1 MQIFTQKF
9 RYIILPVL
17 FITSVFNLAN
27 AQEVDTT
34 EAKPLSAK
42 DSIAAFS
49 QRPTDK
55 VKDKATGY
63 ITESFS
69 GKPISGV
76 SVSVKGFS
84 AGITNDK
91 GFYSISVPN
100 YNVVIV
106 IKAQGYQV
114 KELALK
120 GRKTLNIAL
129 YEEGFKSIY
138 DQAHLPLA
146 DAPRYQV
153 PYAIESINTNDN
165 WSRVNE
171 STDGYLQGKVA
182 GLKSVRRSGTPG
194 LGANVNIRGFN
205 SLNANN
211 QPLYVVDGVIYDNTD
226 FGRSITGGN
235 YYNPI
240 QDIDLKDI
248 DNVTVIKDAGASI
261 YGTRGSN
268 GVILI
273 NTIRAK
279 ELVTKIDFGIY
290 GGYNFKPLNTP
301 VLNAVE
307 YKTYLSDL
315 LKTSG
320 LSAAEISDKSYFN
333 DQIVGNNDYYRYH
346 YNTNWQDEVL
356 KNSFNKNYHL
366 KITGGDNIATYGLSL
381 GYLKNEGVTNG
392 TDLTRYQT
400 RFNADLNLTNK
411 FKAVANLSFTSNNQ
425 ILKDQ
430 GITNKTNPL
439 YLAQVKAPFL
449 SKYDVD
455 NAGSVSPNLSDVD
468 LFNTSNPMSVINN
481 GKNLNDNYRFSGSFG
496 LIYLLNKATTIQ
508 SIVGITFDKVRE
520 KIFIPNKGVV
530 EDTLSKAIAYNR
542 SGTYVS
548 RLYSVYND
556 TRITYKKSFNTNH
569 ELSTNLGLRY
579 NLNKSETDFGLGY
592 NSATDEFVS
601 VTGGQAALRN
611 VSGTIGDWN
620 WVNIYANA
628 DYSMRKKYFLSLNV
642 AADGSSRFGKEATNA
657 LTLSGN
663 KYAVMPSVGAA
674 WLISSEKFMANSKA
688 IQNLKLRASYGLTGN
703 YDIGNYAA
711 KQYYVSQ
718 NFLGVQ
724 GLIRGNIANPQLK
737 WETVTKAN
745 LGLDVSLF
753 NERLNL
759 TFDYFNNDAKDLIT
773 YEPVPAASGFEYVI
787 TNNGAMRTKGF
798 DFTIN
803 GRAINKAV
811 KWDLG
816 FNFSKYKNEIT
827 KVPGDQLLNQFA
839 GATYIT
845 KVGDQANLFYGYKT
859 NGIYSTQNLA
869 DAAGLSYL
877 NSLGTAVPFQAG
889 DVIFA
894 DLNNDKIID
903 ENDRQVIGNPNPD
916 FVGAISNSITYKKW
930 SFDALL
936 SFSLGN
942 DVYNYQRNVLES
954 MSSYE
959 NQTPNVINRWR
970 VEGQVSDVP
979 RAAWGDPAGNAR
991 FSDRWIEN
999 GSYLR
1004 LRSATINYNFSF
1016 KDKAIKYA
1024 KVYLMGNNLVTFTK
1038 YLGYDPEF
1046 SSGNGLFTQG
1056 VDSGLEPQFRT
1067 VQLGV
1072 RIGL

>member
-1 MQIFTQKF
+1 MQIFTREF
-9 RYIILPVL
+9 RYILLPVL
-17 FITSVFNLAN
+17 LITSVFNLAN
-27 AQEVDTT
+27 AQETDTT
-34 EAKPLSAK
+34 LSKPVSAK

-49 QRPTDK
+49 QRSADKIKDK
-55 VKDKATGY
+55 VTGY
-63 ITESFS
+63 ILESYS

-91 GFYSISVPN
+91 GFYSLSVPN
-100 YNVVIV
+100 YNVVLV
-106 IKAQGYQV
+106 IKAQGYQT

-120 GRKTLNIAL
+120 GKKSLNASL
-129 YEEGFKSIY
+129 YEEGFTSIY

-146 DAPRYQV
+146 DAPKYQV
-153 PYAIESINTNDN
+153 PYAVESINTNDN

-171 STDGYLQGKVA
+171 SPEGYLQGKVA
-182 GLKSVRRSGTPG
+182 GLKSVRHSGTPG
-194 LGANVNIRGFN
+194 LGANINIRGFN
-205 SLNANN
+205 SLNASN
-211 QPLYVVDGVIYDNTD
+211 QPLYVVDGVVYDNTE
-226 FGRSITGGN
+226 FGRSLTGAH
-235 YYNPI
+235 YYNPL
-240 QDIDLKDI
+240 QNIDLKDI
-248 DNVTVIKDAGASI
+248 DNITVIKDAGTAI

-268 GVILI
+268 GVVLI

-279 ELVTKIDFGIY
+279 EQVTKIDFGVY

-301 VLNAVE
+301 VLNAGE

-315 LKTSG
+315 LRTSS
-320 LSAAEISDKSYFN
+320 LTAAEISDKSYFN
-333 DQIVGNNDYYRYH
+333 NDIVGNNDYYRYH
-346 YNTNWQDEVL
+346 YDTNWQDEVM
-356 KNSFNKNYHL
+356 KNSYNKNYYL

-381 GYLKNEGVTNG
+381 GYLKNEGITNG

-425 ILKDQ
+425 VLKDQ

-449 SKYDVD
+449 SKFDVD
-455 NAGSVSPNLSDVD
+455 NAGLVSPNLSDVD
-468 LFNTSNPMSVINN
+468 LFNTSNPMSVIQN
-481 GKNLNDNYRFSGSFG
+481 GKNLDDNYRFSGSFG
-496 LIYLLNKATTIQ
+496 LIYLLNKSTTIQ
-508 SIVGITFDKVRE
+508 STVGITFDKVRE

-530 EDTLSKAIAYNR
+530 EDTLRNAIAYNR
-542 SGTYVS
+542 SGSYVS
-548 RLYSVYND
+548 RLFSVYND
-556 TRITYKKSFNTNH
+556 TRINYKKTFNRIH
-569 ELSTNLGLRY
+569 ELNTNLGLRY
-579 NLNKSETDFGLGY
+579 NMNKSETDLGLGY

-601 VTGGQAALRN
+601 VSGGQAALRS

-620 WVNIYANA
+620 WLNMYANA
-628 DYSMRKKYFLSLNV
+628 DYNLYKKYFLSLNIAV
-642 AADGSSRFGKEATNA
+642 DGSSRFGKETTNA
-657 LTLSGN
+657 LTLNGN

-674 WLISSEKFMANSKA
+674 WLISSEKFMADAKA
-688 IQNLKLRASYGLTGN
+688 IQNLKLRVSYGLTGN

-724 GLIRGNIANPQLK
+724 GSVRGNIANPQLK
-737 WETVTKAN
+737 WETVAKTD

-773 YEPVPAASGFEYVI
+773 YEPVAAASGFDYVI
-787 TNNGAMRTKGF
+787 TNNGGMRTRGL

-803 GRAINKAV
+803 ARAINKVV
-811 KWDLG
+811 KWDIGL
-816 FNFSKYKNEIT
+816 NFSKYKNEIT
-827 KVPGDQLLNQFA
+827 KVPGNLLLNNFA

-845 KVGDQANLFYGYKT
+845 KLGDQANLFYGYKS
-859 NGIYSTQNLA
+859 NGIYNLQTQA
-869 DAAGLSYL
+869 TAAGLVYL
-877 NSLGTAVPFQAG
+877 NNQGVAVPFQAG

-894 DLNNDKIID
+894 DLNGDKIID
-903 ENDRQVIGNPNPD
+903 EKDRQVIGNPNPD
-916 FVGAISNSITYKKW
+916 FVGAISNSLSWKKW

-936 SFSLGN
+936 SFSVGN

-954 MSSYE
+954 MSGYQ

-970 VEGQVSDVP
+970 VDGQVTEIP

-991 FSDRWIEN
+991 FSDRWIES

-1004 LRSATINYNFSF
+1004 LRSATINYNFTF

-1024 KVYLMGNNLVTFTK
+1024 KVYLMGNNIVTLTK

-1046 SSGNGLFTQG
+1046 SASNGLFTQG

>member
-1 MQIFTQKF
+1 MQIFTREF
-9 RYIILPVL
+9 RYILLPVL
-17 FITSVFNLAN
+17 LITSVFNLAN
-27 AQEVDTT
+27 AQETDTT
-34 EAKPLSAK
+34 LSKPVSAK

-49 QRPTDK
+49 QRSADKIKDK
-55 VKDKATGY
+55 VTGY
-63 ITESFS
+63 ILESYS

-76 SVSVKGFS
+76 RVSVKGFS

-91 GFYSISVPN
+91 GFYSLSVPN
-100 YNVVIV
+100 YNVVLV
-106 IKAQGYQV
+106 IKAQGYQT

-120 GRKTLNIAL
+120 GKKSLNASL
-129 YEEGFKSIY
+129 YEEGFTSIY

-146 DAPRYQV
+146 DAPKYQV
-153 PYAIESINTNDN
+153 PYAVESINTNDN

-171 STDGYLQGKVA
+171 SPEGYLQGKVA
-182 GLKSVRRSGTPG
+182 GLKSVRHSGTPG
-194 LGANVNIRGFN
+194 LGANINIRGFN
-205 SLNANN
+205 SLNASN
-211 QPLYVVDGVIYDNTD
+211 QPLYVVDGVVYDNTE
-226 FGRSITGGN
+226 FGRSLTGAH
-235 YYNPI
+235 YYNPL
-240 QDIDLKDI
+240 QNIDLKDI
-248 DNVTVIKDAGASI
+248 DNITVIKDAGTAI

-268 GVILI
+268 GVVLI

-279 ELVTKIDFGIY
+279 EQVTKIDFGVY

-301 VLNAVE
+301 VLNAGE

-315 LKTSG
+315 LRTSS
-320 LSAAEISDKSYFN
+320 LTAAEISDKSYFN
-333 DQIVGNNDYYRYH
+333 NDIVGNNDYYRYH
-346 YNTNWQDEVL
+346 YDTNWQDEVM
-356 KNSFNKNYHL
+356 KNSYNKNYYL

-381 GYLKNEGVTNG
+381 GYLKNEGITNG

-425 ILKDQ
+425 VLKDQ

-449 SKYDVD
+449 SKFDVD
-455 NAGSVSPNLSDVD
+455 NAGLVSPNLSDVD
-468 LFNTSNPMSVINN
+468 LFNTSNPMSVIQN
-481 GKNLNDNYRFSGSFG
+481 GKNLDDNYRFSGSFG
-496 LIYLLNKATTIQ
+496 LIYLLNKSTTIQ
-508 SIVGITFDKVRE
+508 STVGITFDKVRE

-530 EDTLSKAIAYNR
+530 EDTLRNAIAYNR
-542 SGTYVS
+542 SGSYVS
-548 RLYSVYND
+548 RLFSVYND
-556 TRITYKKSFNTNH
+556 TRINYKKTFNRIH
-569 ELSTNLGLRY
+569 ELNTNLGLRY
-579 NLNKSETDFGLGY
+579 NMNKSETDLGLGY

-601 VTGGQAALRN
+601 VSGGQAALRS

-620 WVNIYANA
+620 WLNMYANA
-628 DYSMRKKYFLSLNV
+628 DYNLYKKYFLSLNIAV
-642 AADGSSRFGKEATNA
+642 DGSSRFGKETTNA
-657 LTLSGN
+657 LTLNGN

-674 WLISSEKFMANSKA
+674 WLISSEKFMADAKA
-688 IQNLKLRASYGLTGN
+688 IQNLKLRVSYGLTGN

-724 GLIRGNIANPQLK
+724 GSVRGNIANPQLK
-737 WETVTKAN
+737 WETVAKTD

-773 YEPVPAASGFEYVI
+773 YEPVAAASGFDYVI
-787 TNNGAMRTKGF
+787 TNNGGMRTRGL

-803 GRAINKAV
+803 ARAINKVV
-811 KWDLG
+811 KWDIGL
-816 FNFSKYKNEIT
+816 NFSKYKNEIT
-827 KVPGDQLLNQFA
+827 KVPGNLLLNNFA

-845 KVGDQANLFYGYKT
+845 KLGDQANLFYGYKS
-859 NGIYSTQNLA
+859 NGIYNLQTQA
-869 DAAGLSYL
+869 TAAGLVYL
-877 NSLGTAVPFQAG
+877 NNQGVAVPFQAG

-894 DLNNDKIID
+894 DLNGDKIID
-903 ENDRQVIGNPNPD
+903 EKDRQVIGNPNPD
-916 FVGAISNSITYKKW
+916 FVGAISNSLSWKKW

-936 SFSLGN
+936 SFSVGN

-954 MSSYE
+954 MSGYQ

-970 VEGQVSDVP
+970 VDGQVTEIP

-991 FSDRWIEN
+991 FSDRWIES

-1004 LRSATINYNFSF
+1004 LRSATINYNFTF

-1024 KVYLMGNNLVTFTK
+1024 KVYLMGNNIVTLTK

-1046 SSGNGLFTQG
+1046 SASNGLFTQG

>member
-1 MQIFTQKF
+1 
-9 RYIILPVL
+9 
-17 FITSVFNLAN
+17 
-27 AQEVDTT
+27 
-34 EAKPLSAK
+34 
-42 DSIAAFS
+42 
-49 QRPTDK
+49 
-55 VKDKATGY
+55 
-63 ITESFS
+63 
-69 GKPISGV
+69 
-76 SVSVKGFS
+76 
-84 AGITNDK
+84 
-91 GFYSISVPN
+91 
-100 YNVVIV
+100 
-106 IKAQGYQV
+106 
-114 KELALK
+114 
-120 GRKTLNIAL
+120 
-129 YEEGFKSIY
+129 
-138 DQAHLPLA
+138 
-146 DAPRYQV
+146 
-153 PYAIESINTNDN
+153 
-165 WSRVNE
+165 
-171 STDGYLQGKVA
+171 
-182 GLKSVRRSGTPG
+182 
-194 LGANVNIRGFN
+194 
-205 SLNANN
+205 
-211 QPLYVVDGVIYDNTD
+211 
-226 FGRSITGGN
+226 
-235 YYNPI
+235 
-240 QDIDLKDI
+240 
-248 DNVTVIKDAGASI
+248 
-261 YGTRGSN
+261 
-268 GVILI
+268 
-273 NTIRAK
+273 
-279 ELVTKIDFGIY
+279 
-290 GGYNFKPLNTP
+290 
-301 VLNAVE
+301 
-307 YKTYLSDL
+307 
-315 LKTSG
+315 
-320 LSAAEISDKSYFN
+320 
-333 DQIVGNNDYYRYH
+333 
-346 YNTNWQDEVL
+346 
-356 KNSFNKNYHL
+356 
-366 KITGGDNIATYGLSL
+366 
-381 GYLKNEGVTNG
+381 
-392 TDLTRYQT
+392 
-400 RFNADLNLTNK
+400 
-411 FKAVANLSFTSNNQ
+411 
-425 ILKDQ
+425 
-430 GITNKTNPL
+430 
-439 YLAQVKAPFL
+439 
-449 SKYDVD
+449 
-455 NAGSVSPNLSDVD
+455 
-468 LFNTSNPMSVINN
+468 
-481 GKNLNDNYRFSGSFG
+481 
-496 LIYLLNKATTIQ
+496 
-508 SIVGITFDKVRE
+508 
-520 KIFIPNKGVV
+520 
-530 EDTLSKAIAYNR
+530 
-542 SGTYVS
+542 
-548 RLYSVYND
+548 
-556 TRITYKKSFNTNH
+556 
-569 ELSTNLGLRY
+569 
-579 NLNKSETDFGLGY
+579 
-592 NSATDEFVS
+592 
-601 VTGGQAALRN
+601 
-611 VSGTIGDWN
+611 
-620 WVNIYANA
+620 
-628 DYSMRKKYFLSLNV
+628 
-642 AADGSSRFGKEATNA
+642 
-657 LTLSGN
+657 
-663 KYAVMPSVGAA
+663 
-674 WLISSEKFMANSKA
+674 MANSKA